1 MRSRLAMVCLCLCLA
16 PRGYAGEIP
25 AAYRNIARAVGVPAT
40 ILYAIALQESRWQP
54 GALTAPVPWPWT
66 LNVDGTP
73 HRFAN
78 RAAMA
83 RGIDEARAQGA
94 RFIDVGAMQI
104 NLHFNG
110 HRFASSAELLDPYS
124 NIRVAAEI
132 LHEAQ
137 VHCGDWWCAV
147 GRYHSRTPARAR
159 QYRKGVQRWAS
170 ELGG

>member
-1 MRSRLAMVCLCLCLA
+1 MRRLIVIGWMCIGLA
-16 PRGYAGEIP
+16 SSGYASDIP
-25 AAYRNIARAVGVPAT
+25 PAYRNIARAVGVPET
-40 ILYAIALQESRWQP
+40 ILYAIALQESRVQLDAMP
-54 GALTAPVPWPWT
+54 APVPWPWT

-73 HRFAN
+73 RRFAN

-83 RGIDEARAQGA
+83 QGIDEARTAGA

-110 HRFASSAELLDPYS
+110 YRFASSAELLDPYS

-132 LHEAQ
+132 LQEEQAI
-137 VHCGDWWCAV
+137 CGDWWCAV

-159 QYRKGVQRWAS
+159 QYRQGVERWATR
-170 ELGG
+170 LGG

>member
-1 MRSRLAMVCLCLCLA
+1 MRRLIII
-16 PRGYAGEIP
+16 AGMCIGLMSSGHAGDIP

-40 ILYAIALQESRWQP
+40 ILYAIALQESQVQLDVMP
-54 GALTAPVPWPWT
+54 APVPWPWT

-73 HRFAN
+73 RRFASRTAMAQGIEQA
-78 RAAMA
+78 RAA
-83 RGIDEARAQGA
+83 GA

-110 HRFASSAELLDPYS
+110 HRFTSTAELLDPYS

-132 LHEAQ
+132 LQEEQAR
-137 VHCGDWWCAV
+137 CGDWWCAV

-159 QYRKGVQRWAS
+159 QYRQGVERWATR
-170 ELGG
+170 LGG